1 MEHEDHTMSSGSYGT
16 RSVDRAAALLVRIL
30 ESPENLLVGELAR
43 DADLP
48 KSTASRLLG
57 ALERSGLVR
66 RTEDGGLAPGPAI
79 IRFAYRGI
87 SGADLVKLTTES
99 LDRLAEATGETVNV
113 SVSTPQGVEQL
124 AQRDSRHFI
133 GGTNWVGRRL
143 PHHST
148 SVGKL
153 FLASGAVSVPD
164 EPIRARA
171 STTRGDSKTLAW
183 ELEAVRTQG
192 YATAVDELEPGLWAV
207 AAPIIFPDGVI
218 VAALCVSGPTQRLLP
233 GQLEQYGALLVAEC
247 FRVSTQLSRLSGVA

>member
-1 MEHEDHTMSSGSYGT
+1 MESS
-16 RSVDRAAALLVRIL
+16 
-30 ESPENLLVGELAR
+30 ENLSVSQLAR

-66 RTEDGGLAPGPAI
+66 RSESGGLAPGPAI

-87 SGADLVKLTTES
+87 SGADLVQLTTES

-113 SVSTPQGVEQL
+113 SVSTPLGVEQL

-133 GGTNWVGRRL
+133 GGTNWLGRRL
-143 PHHST
+143 PHHCT

-153 FLASGAVSVPD
+153 FLASGAVSLPGNQ
-164 EPIRARA
+164 PARVRR
-171 STTRGDSKTLAW
+171 STATRTDKNLAL

-207 AAPIIFPDGVI
+207 AAPIIYPDGTI
-218 VAALCVSGPTQRLLP
+218 VAALCVSGPTHRLRP

-247 FRVSTQLSRLSGVA
+247 SRASTRLGRSQVIEP